1 MRDFV
6 EKSDEE
12 WREILGEET
21 FRICRKKGTEQAF
34 TGKYWDS
41 KEPGIY
47 DCICCGTPLFGSE
60 SKFDSGTGWPSF
72 WDQFSSDAITSRND
86 LSHGM
91 VRSEIIC
98 SNCQAH
104 LGHVF
109 NDGPP
114 PTGKR
119 YCVNSASLNFEEGES
134 FSPD

>member
-1 MRDFV
+1 M
-6 EKSDEE
+6 EQANS
-12 WREILGEET
+12 
-21 FRICRKKGTEQAF
+21 KKNYSHLSLEQYQIAIEGGTERAF
-34 TGKYWDS
+34 TGKYWNHKAD
-41 KEPGIY
+41 GIY
-47 DCICCGTPLFGSE
+47 LCVCCNSPLFS
-60 SKFDSGTGWPSF
+60 SVHKFDSGTGWPSF

-119 YCVNSASLNFEEGES
+119 YCVNSASLNFDEGES